1 MRAFSSRP
9 SAGLLC
15 LATSGLLWGT
25 GGLTGSLLGRVA
37 GLSAIAVAACRL
49 TAGGVLIVC
58 YLTATRK
65 TWPSGRAAWARITV
79 IGLLAAIFQS
89 CYFAAVSLTSVP
101 LATLITIGAAPVI
114 VLGAERAI
122 GRPAGRLA
130 VLTTGL
136 AVTGLGLLVGLPS
149 GFRESAVLASAGMA
163 VLAAA
168 GFAAMTLISMRPV
181 AGLDDLAVTG
191 FGFTIGGL
199 LLMPAAGLAGGIAF
213 RPGLPAIG
221 LLVALGTGP
230 TAVAY
235 TLYFR
240 GLRTVAAS
248 TAARLA
254 LLEPLTGAILA
265 ALLLGE
271 RLSATGIVGA
281 AIIGVAVI
289 LTVQADRGGGRV
301 GGDDGD
307 DAQPRLHRQR
317 LVQDQQADERGQHRV
332 DAHEDAEITGRDPAQ
347 RQQVGQERHGRGQ
360 DPRGSRARQRGH
372 RGRVPEQH
380 HDPDRHE
387 DQRGQRRGRR
397 RALGTGQAPSDLP
410 VEQDVAG
417 PARGGQ

>member
-1 MRAFSSRP
+1 MRSFTSRP
-9 SAGLLC
+9 SAGLFYLVI
-15 LATSGLLWGT
+15 SGLLWGT

-168 GFAAMTLISMRPV
+168 GFAAITLISMRPV

-191 FGFTIGGL
+191 FGFTVGGL
-199 LLMPAAGLAGGIAF
+199 LLMPAAGLAGGITF
-213 RPGLPAIG
+213 RPGLAG
-221 LLVALGTGP
+221 D
-230 TAVAY
+230 
-235 TLYFR
+235 
-240 GLRTVAAS
+240 
-248 TAARLA
+248 RLA
-254 LLEPLTGAILA
+254 GRAGHRP
-265 ALLLGE
+265 
-271 RLSATGIVGA
+271 
-281 AIIGVAVI
+281 
-289 LTVQADRGGGRV
+289 DRGG
-301 GGDDGD
+301 
-307 DAQPRLHRQR
+307 LHAV
-317 LVQDQQADERGQHRV
+317 LPWPAHRRR
-332 DAHEDAEITGRDPAQ
+332 E
-347 RQQVGQERHGRGQ
+347 HGR
-360 DPRGSRARQRGH
+360 A
-372 RGRVPEQH
+372 
-380 HDPDRHE
+380 
-387 DQRGQRRGRR
+387 
-397 RALGTGQAPSDLP
+397 
-410 VEQDVAG
+410 AG
-417 PARGGQ
+417 PARTADRRHPRGPAARRAAERDRDRRRGHHRRGRDPHRAGGSRRRPRWRRRWRRCSATPPTDSDWCRISRPMSAASTGLTLMKMPK

>member
-1 MRAFSSRP
+1 MRAFTSGPAAVRRRP
-9 SAGLLC
+9 ATGLHYLVI
-15 LATSGLLWGT
+15 SGLLWGT

-65 TWPSGRAAWARITV
+65 SWPSGRAAWARITV

-168 GFAAMTLISMRPV
+168 GFAAITLTCSRPV
-181 AGLDDLAVTG
+181 PGLDDLTMTG

-199 LLMPAAGLAGGIAF
+199 ILMPVAQLAGGITF
-213 RPGLPAIG
+213 RPGPAAIG
-221 LLVALGTGP
+221 LLIALATGP

-281 AIIGVAVI
+281 AIIGAAVI

-317 LVQDQQADERGQHRV
+317 LVQDQQADECGQHRV
-332 DAHEDAEITGRDPAQ
+332 PCLGGSVRLEVDGVHLLDEAVVARRHPPQLRRLAGAVRAADQAL
-347 RQQVGQERHGRGQ
+347 QEPG
-360 DPRGSRARQRGH
+360 
-372 RGRVPEQH
+372 
-380 HDPDRHE
+380 PDGVECIDFADVEKEHM
-387 DQRGQRRGRR
+387 
-397 RALGTGQAPSDLP
+397 LGKTA
-410 VEQDVAG
+410 
-417 PARGGQ
+417 